1 VEVAATELRKQMHR
15 DSDGGGSSWTG
26 DGGGAASTMGRIR
39 ADDEVAWLSVRNM
52 VPTLTSR

>member
-1 VEVAATELRKQMHR
+1 MHR